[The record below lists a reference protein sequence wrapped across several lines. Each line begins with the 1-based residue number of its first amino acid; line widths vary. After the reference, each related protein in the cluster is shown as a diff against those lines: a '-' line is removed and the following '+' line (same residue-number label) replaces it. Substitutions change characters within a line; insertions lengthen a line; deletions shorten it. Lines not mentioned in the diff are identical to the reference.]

1 MSATHG
7 SRHRGRL
14 PDSISPSRATAD
26 RSSALLR
33 TLLVAIGA
41 CVGAWRLESRSDAS
55 AEWLRETLMR
65 LSGRQWVWQSAR
77 AVAGNHGADAID
89 RLIADHLPLFAAPPN
104 PNKDM

>member
-1 MSATHG
+1 
-7 SRHRGRL
+7 
-14 PDSISPSRATAD
+14 
-26 RSSALLR
+26 
-33 TLLVAIGA
+33 
-41 CVGAWRLESRSDAS
+41 
-55 AEWLRETLMR
+55 MR